1 MTDLVKDNRTKEI
14 LIRTAA
20 KFLELESNKTSLI
33 TVTGAEI
40 FARGKQAKI
49 FITIFPEDKEEEGL
63 SFLKRKRPEL
73 REFIRKETKVSIVPF
88 LDIVIDQG
96 EKNRQKIEGIFSKI

>member
-1 MTDLVKDNRTKEI
+1 MTDLVKDNRIREQI
-14 LIRTAA
+14 IRTSA

-40 FARGKQAKI
+40 FSRGQQAKI
-49 FITIFPEDKEEEGL
+49 FITIFPDDKEEEGL

-73 REFIRKETKVSIVPF
+73 REYIKKETKLQTVPF

-96 EKNRQKIEGIFSKI
+96 EKNRQKIEKLSAQI

>member
-1 MTDLVKDNRTKEI
+1 MADLIKDNRSKEI

-20 KFLELESNKTSLI
+20 KFFELESNKTSLI

-40 FARGKQAKI
+40 FAKGKQAKI

-63 SFLKRKRPEL
+63 SFLKRKRTEL
-73 REFIRKETKVSIVPF
+73 REFVRKETKIPIVPF
-88 LDIVIDQG
+88 LDIIIDQG
-96 EKNRQKIEGIFSKI
+96 EKNRLKIEKIKL